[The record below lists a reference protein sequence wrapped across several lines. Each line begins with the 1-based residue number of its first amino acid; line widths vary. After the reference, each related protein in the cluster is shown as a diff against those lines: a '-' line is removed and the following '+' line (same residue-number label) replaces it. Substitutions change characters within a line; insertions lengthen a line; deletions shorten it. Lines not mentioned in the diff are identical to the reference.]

1 MLTIGLTGGVGCGKS
16 TVEALFRQH
25 GAPSIDADLITRE
38 LTSPGA
44 PALREI
50 AQRFGE
56 RILRADG
63 QLDRR
68 ELRRIVFNQPVAR
81 KRLEGILHPR
91 VREEISAR
99 IQRLSA
105 PYCLIVVPLLVESG
119 MTSLFDRVLVV
130 DCEAADQIARV
141 LARDQCSADEARAI
155 IANQAT
161 RESRLAVADDI
172 ISNSTDLERLATEV
186 IRFHRQYLELARQ
199 KGTRA

>member
-16 TVEALFRQH
+16 TVEALFRQQ

-38 LTSPGA
+38 LTLPGT

-50 AQRFGE
+50 AHLFGE
-56 RILRADG
+56 HVVGADG
-63 QLDRR
+63 QLDRS
-68 ELRRIVFNQPVAR
+68 ELRRIVFNQPQAR

-99 IQRLSA
+99 IERLSA

-119 MTSLFDRVLVV
+119 MANLFDRVLVV

-141 LARDQCSADEARAI
+141 MARDHCSADEARAI
-155 IANQAT
+155 IASQAT

-172 ISNSTDLERLATEV
+172 ISNSTNLGRVTTEV
-186 IRFHRQYLELARQ
+186 VRLDQQYLALARQ
-199 KGTRA
+199 KESRA